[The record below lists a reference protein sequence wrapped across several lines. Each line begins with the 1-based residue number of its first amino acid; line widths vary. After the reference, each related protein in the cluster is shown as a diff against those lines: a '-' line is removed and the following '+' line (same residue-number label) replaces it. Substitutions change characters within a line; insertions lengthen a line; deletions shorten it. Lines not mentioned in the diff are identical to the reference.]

1 MVKQVSIGKVF
12 EFVRNGASI
21 KQEDNKSGYPITRI
35 ETIWNETIDDNR
47 FGYADVFDKELVKY
61 EKYLLEVGDILMTHI
76 NSPKHLGKSA
86 MYNGNPEKLL
96 HGMNLL
102 CLRPN
107 KEISVSK
114 YLKHYLNS
122 SYFKELLPKI
132 SNQSVNQASFSAGN
146 LKSLEIPLPPL
157 PQQQKIA
164 NILDAADAVRQND
177 KALLAKYD
185 ELIQALFLDMFGDPV
200 SNSKGWEKVELGNIT
215 DLITDG
221 KHGNC
226 NDEPNSGY
234 YFISAKDIFDDNIN
248 YNRVREIPKSEFEEV
263 DRRTNLQAGDL
274 VMVNTGATIGKL
286 AIAKDIPET
295 RRTTFQ
301 KSVAVIKVKREKI
314 DTVFLKYVFILRLES
329 FSGKG
334 SGSAIQNLLL
344 SEMRRFKIIIPPLE
358 LQNQFAE
365 RVAVI
370 EEQKA
375 IAQKSL
381 EQSESLFNSLLQK
394 AFKGELV

>member
-146 LKSLEIPLPPL
+146 LKSLEIPLPTL

-164 NILDAADAVRQND
+164 NILDAADALRQND
-177 KALLAKYD
+177 KALIAKYD
-185 ELIQALFLDMFGDPV
+185 ELTQALFLDMFGDV
-200 SNSKGWEKVELGNIT
+200 ISNSKNWESK
-215 DLITDG
+215 
-221 KHGNC
+221 K
-226 NDEPNSGY
+226 
-234 YFISAKDIFDDNIN
+234 
-248 YNRVREIPKSEFEEV
+248 FEEIISFKRGYDLPNN
-263 DRRTNLQAGDL
+263 DRKKG
-274 VMVNTGATIGKL
+274 
-286 AIAKDIPET
+286 DIPV
-295 RRTTFQ
+295 
-301 KSVAVIKVKREKI
+301 VASTGIVGYHNQIKVKGGCIVTGRSGSIGKVQLI
-314 DTVFLKYVFILRLES
+314 TVDCWPLNTSLYGYKTFDNNLVYLKYFVSYFRIER
-329 FSGKG
+329 FSHGAGVPTLDRKLVHKEL
-334 SGSAIQNLLL
+334 AP
-344 SEMRRFKIIIPPLE
+344 FPPFE

-381 EQSESLFNSLLQK
+381 EKSESLFNSLLQK